1 MSLWRPTWLL
11 TRRALIQFPR
21 LPAVLAFS
29 LVPPLIQFLLFG
41 AIFENLPDQIT
52 RAGGS
57 FPTQN
62 YYEYIAPAIV
72 FFVCV
77 LGIAN
82 AGVALVNDYQNGYF
96 NKILLAPV
104 SMWAILLGRLI
115 SDGLRIYVQGAF
127 MLGLALLFKAEPA
140 TGLPGALLMLA
151 IASLFAIFSVGI
163 IVANV
168 ALKTKDAQAVQAIFP
183 LFFILIFLT
192 TAFMPEQSIGS
203 ELVRNIIKGNPAEYI
218 VRAMHSL
225 MFTGYDA
232 QDIGMAFAVIGGFA
246 VVGILLTRF
255 NYRSVYK

>member
-1 MSLWRPTWLL
+1 MEASAPAPQTTSRHF
-11 TRRALIQFPR
+11 TRAWIFG
-21 LPAVLAFS
+21 VLSVASPF
-29 LVPPLIQFLLFG
+29 LVPVSLQLLDRVF
-41 AIFENLPDQIT
+41 
-52 RAGGS
+52 AGGPFHFWS
-57 FPTQN
+57 AVGVAV
-62 YYEYIAPAIV
+62 I
-72 FFVCV
+72 VCV

-115 SDGLRIYVQGAF
+115 SDGLRIYIQGGV
-127 MLGLALLFKAEPA
+127 MLGLAFFFDAEPA
-140 TGLPGALLMLA
+140 TGIPGALLMLA

-192 TAFMPEQSIGS
+192 TAFMPEQSIGNEVVCS
-203 ELVRNIIKGNPAEYI
+203 IIQVNPAEYI

-246 VVGILLTRF
+246 IVGMVVTRL